1 MFALVSMLNGAMQ
14 KKAAI
19 VEVEQSVG
27 EAEGSEEAVE
37 EAPAAAVKSAD
48 GEIKKKK
55 KKKQSMDADAMDVDE
70 SVPKTPARA
79 STGVESEQENG
90 GADDEMPDNGGT
102 EKSGAFHL
110 LSCD

>member
-1 MFALVSMLNGAMQ
+1 MQ

-27 EAEGSEEAVE
+27 EAEGSEEPVE

-48 GEIKKKK
+48 EESKKKKK
-55 KKKQSMDADAMDVDE
+55 KKKQSMDADAMDIDE

-90 GADDEMPDNGGT
+90 GADDEMLDNGGT